1 MNEMQNI
8 LKFLHLAEKLKC
20 ELRHSWLSSGR
31 QESVAEHSW
40 RISLMACIFY
50 SHLEVKVDLK
60 KSLKI
65 AIIHDLAEAE
75 AYDVPAFESHRQ
87 EEKKSVELKAMQNIK
102 KLDSNFSD
110 EIFDLWQEYEEQK
123 TFEAKFI
130 KALDKMEVRLQHN
143 EADMETWND
152 VEYPRSQY
160 VADRFCDFDK
170 FLKEFN
176 RLIKEESKD
185 KIIKSGR
192 NFQEVE
198 KEVKELQ

>member
-1 MNEMQNI
+1 MEEMQDI

-20 ELRHSWLSSGR
+20 ELRHSWLSSRR
-31 QESVAEHSW
+31 QESAAEHSW
-40 RISLMACIFY
+40 RVSLMACIFY
-50 SHLEVKVDLK
+50 SRLGVKVDLE

-75 AYDVPAFESHRQ
+75 AYDVPAFENHRQ
-87 EEKKSVELKAMQNIK
+87 EEKKLVELKAMQNIK

-110 EIFDLWQEYEEQK
+110 EIFDLWQEYEEQQ
-123 TFEAKFI
+123 TLEAKFI

-143 EADMETWND
+143 EAEMKTWND
-152 VEYPRSQY
+152 IEYPRSQY
-160 VADRFCDFDK
+160 VADKFCDFNE

-185 KIIKSGR
+185 KIIKSGKDY
-192 NFQEVE
+192 QEVE
-198 KEVKELQ
+198 NQVKELQ